1 MASRLFVTKPLEL
14 LQREAADTE
23 HGLKR
28 ALGPVNLTTLGIG
41 AIIGAGIFVL
51 SGAAAAQYAGPAIVL
66 SFVISG
72 IGCAFAGLCYAEMAS
87 MIPIA
92 GSAYTYSYATMGEF
106 LAWIIGWD
114 LILEYSLGATT
125 VSIGWS
131 GYVVSFLRDLG
142 IHIPAQLTSAP
153 YAFDAVTHTWTK
165 TGAVFNLPAVF
176 IVALVTTLLVIGIRE
191 SANVNAAIVMVKV
204 AVVLVFILAGFAFIR
219 TVNWEPFIPANT
231 GEFGIYGWSG
241 ILRGAG
247 VIFFAYIGF
256 DAVST
261 AAQEARN
268 PRRDLPIGILASLVI
283 CTILYILVSGVLTGI
298 VSYTKLNVPDPIAVG
313 VDAIQWPARLGGLA
327 VAIKTLVKIGAI
339 AGLSSVI
346 LVMLLG
352 QPRIFWT
359 MSRDG
364 LLPPAVAKV
373 HPRFRTPYIT
383 TIITG
388 VAVAVAAALLPIG
401 IAGELVSIGT
411 LLAFVLVCAGVLT
424 LRCTQPAIER
434 PFRCSILS
442 VRQSAMGQVKRR
454 EILHATLLTVALI
467 VTAEG
472 SLASWLLRRGGTL
485 LSLGPFTLG
494 GGQFAFLQYLLA
506 GLAVVC
512 LAALIA
518 LWARSSSKRVF
529 ADSVVAALVCTNG
542 VLVCLAQM
550 AGLPRDT
557 WLRLIVWMA
566 IGLALYFTY
575 GLWHSRL
582 ARGQSRGAD

>member
-1 MASRLFVTKPLEL
+1 MAGGLLIKKPIAL
-14 LQREAADTE
+14 LQAEAGDTE
-23 HGLKR
+23 KGLRR
-28 ALGPVNLTTLGIG
+28 ALGPVNLVTLGIG

-51 SGAAAAQYAGPAIVL
+51 TGAAAAQYAGPAIVL
-66 SFVISG
+66 SFVVSG
-72 IGCAFAGLCYAEMAS
+72 IGCTFAGLCYAEMAA

-92 GSAYTYSYATMGEF
+92 GSAYTYSYATMGEL

-125 VSIGWS
+125 VAIGWS

-142 IHIPAQLTSAP
+142 IHIPAGLTSAP
-153 YAFDAVTHTWTK
+153 YAYDAVTHTWTK
-165 TGAVFNLPAVF
+165 TGAIFNLPAVL
-176 IVALVTTLLVIGIRE
+176 IIALVTVLLVVGIKE

-204 AVVLVFILAGFAFIR
+204 AVVIVFIVAGVSFIQA
-219 TVNWEPFIPANT
+219 VNWHPFVPENA
-231 GEFGIYGWSG
+231 GKFGIYGWSG

-268 PRRDLPIGILASLVI
+268 PQRDMPIGILGSLVI
-283 CTILYILVSGVLTGI
+283 CTILYILVSGVLTGV

-313 VDAIQWPARLGGLA
+313 VDSIQWSANLA
-327 VAIKTLVKIGAI
+327 WLSVWIKTLVKIGAI

-364 LLPPAVAKV
+364 LLPAVVAKV

-388 VAVAVAAALLPIG
+388 VLVAAAAALLPIG

-411 LLAFVLVCAGVLT
+411 LLAFVLVCAGVMV
-424 LRCTQPAIER
+424 LRWTGPELRR
-434 PFRCSILS
+434 PFRCSIFS
-442 VRQSAMGQVKRR
+442 VPESALNGANRR
-454 EILHATLLTVALI
+454 EIGTALLLTVALTF
-467 VTAEG
+467 TAEG
-472 SLASWLLRRGGTL
+472 SVAAWFLRRASMSVHVW
-485 LSLGPFTLG
+485 SLELG
-494 GGQFAFLQYLLA
+494 RSHWTVLMYLLLA
-506 GLAVVC
+506 GALVFLAWLLMRYGQSTSKRIFGDSIVAGVVC
-512 LAALIA
+512 AH
-518 LWARSSSKRVF
+518 
-529 ADSVVAALVCTNG
+529 G
-542 VLVCLAQM
+542 VWVCLAQM
-550 AGLPRDT
+550 AGLPADT
-557 WLRLIVWMA
+557 WWRLIVWMA
-566 IGLALYFTY
+566 LGLIIYFFY
-575 GLWHSRL
+575 GRKHSVLRRNATS
-582 ARGQSRGAD
+582 AR